1 LFFSYPADLRFLKV
15 LNDKKIKN
23 VGQIRSALTHW
34 YHLNSRKLP
43 WRASKKPYDI
53 WVSEMMLQQTQVN
66 TVIPY
71 FHRFLEKFPDIQ
83 TLASA
88 DLQDVLKLWEGLG
101 YYSRARNF
109 HKAAKIVAVDYSGK
123 IPDDRDCFLAL
134 PGVGDYIAAAV
145 LSIAF
150 DRPLAV
156 VDGNVKRVLARLFEI
171 DAPINVSAS
180 YKIFQALADELLDVN
195 DPATFNQAVMELGA
209 LVCKPTKP
217 DCGICPLSKL
227 CLALKNRHVDIL
239 PVKKKKSPVPHYFMA
254 VGVIFKGDKV
264 LIVRRPEEKML
275 GGLWEF
281 PGGRLLPKEKA
292 EHACTRI
299 AAEKVNLSVV
309 IESKLTR
316 IQHAYTHFKITADI
330 FICTLVSGRVRRNG
344 PTDHQWVALNALA
357 RYPFPGSN
365 HKFIS
370 KLIKERMQ

>member
-1 LFFSYPADLRFLKV
+1 MK
-15 LNDKKIKN
+15 NKKIKK

-43 WRASKKPYDI
+43 WRESKKPYDI

-71 FHRFLEKFPDIQ
+71 FYRFLEKFPDIQ
-83 TLASA
+83 ALAAS
-88 DLQDVLKLWEGLG
+88 DLQPVLKLWEGLG

-109 HKAAKIVAVDYSGK
+109 HKSAKIVVEQHGGV
-123 IPDDRDCFLAL
+123 IPDDRESFLAL

-171 DAPINVSAS
+171 DAPINVSTS
-180 YKIFQALADELLDVN
+180 YKIFQELANELLDVN

-217 DCGICPLSKL
+217 DCDICPLSKQ
-227 CLALKNRHVDIL
+227 CLALKNEHLEVL
-239 PVKKKKSPVPHYFMA
+239 PIKKKKAPVPHYSMA
-254 VGVIFKGDKV
+254 VGVIFKKDKV

-281 PGGRLLPKEKA
+281 PGGRLQAKESA
-292 EHACTRI
+292 ENACARI
-299 AAEKVNLSVV
+299 IAEKVNLNVD

-344 PTDHQWVALNALA
+344 PTDHQWVSLNALE

-370 KLIKERMQ
+370 KLIKERAK

>member
-1 LFFSYPADLRFLKV
+1 LEVLK
-15 LNDKKIKN
+15 NKKIKN
-23 VGQIRSALTHW
+23 AGQIRSTLTRW
-34 YHLNSRKLP
+34 YNKNSRKLP
-43 WRASKKPYDI
+43 WRESKNPYHI

-71 FHRFLEKFPDIQ
+71 FYQFLEKFPNIDA
-83 TLASA
+83 LAAA
-88 DLQDVLKLWEGLG
+88 DLQPVLKLWEGLG

-109 HKAAKIVAVDYSGK
+109 HKAAKIVVEQYGGV
-123 IPDDRDCFLAL
+123 IPDDRDRFLAL

-180 YKIFQALADELLDVN
+180 YKIFQELADKLLDAK

-209 LVCKPTKP
+209 LVCKPAKP
-217 DCGICPLSKL
+217 DCGICPLSEY
-227 CLALKNRHVDIL
+227 CLALKNRHIDGL
-239 PVKKKKSPVPHYFMA
+239 PVKKKKAPVPHHHMA

-281 PGGRLLPKEKA
+281 PGGRLLAKEKA
-292 EHACTRI
+292 EDACTRI
-299 AAEKVNLSVV
+299 IAEKVNLKVAV
-309 IESKLTR
+309 ESKLTR

-330 FICTLVSGRVRRNG
+330 FICTLATGRVRRNG
-344 PTDHQWVALNALA
+344 PTDHQWVVLNALE

-370 KLIKERMQ
+370 KLIKERRK

>member
-1 LFFSYPADLRFLKV
+1 MERIRKALLK
-15 LNDKKIKN
+15 
-23 VGQIRSALTHW
+23 W

-43 WRASKKPYDI
+43 WRESKKPYDI

-71 FHRFLEKFPDIQ
+71 FYRFLEKFPSIQ
-83 TLASA
+83 SLAAS
-88 DLQDVLKLWEGLG
+88 DLQPVLKLWEGLG

-109 HKAAKIVAVDYSGK
+109 HKAAKIVVEQYGSV
-123 IPDDRDCFLAL
+123 IPDDRDRFLAL
-134 PGVGDYIAAAV
+134 PGVGEYIAAAV

-156 VDGNVKRVLARLFEI
+156 VDGNVKRVFARLFEI
-171 DAPINVSAS
+171 DAPVNVSAS
-180 YKIFQALADELLDVN
+180 YKIFKVFANDLLDID
-195 DPATFNQAVMELGA
+195 DPGTFNQAVMELGA

-217 DCGICPLSKL
+217 DCGICPLSKY
-227 CLALKNRHVDIL
+227 CQALKNEHVEAF
-239 PVKKKKSPVPHYFMA
+239 PGKKKKSPVPHYFMA

-281 PGGRLLPKEKA
+281 PGGRLQAKEKA
-292 EHACTRI
+292 ENACARI
-299 AAEKVNLSVV
+299 IAEKVNLNVA

-344 PTDHQWVALNALA
+344 PTDHQWVYLNALEK
-357 RYPFPGSN
+357 YPFPGSN

-370 KLIKERMQ
+370 KLIKERAK

>member
-1 LFFSYPADLRFLKV
+1 M
-15 LNDKKIKN
+15 NDNQIKN
-23 VGQIRSALTHW
+23 VERIRKALLKW

-43 WRASKKPYDI
+43 WRESKKPYDI
-53 WVSEMMLQQTQVN
+53 WVSEIMLQQTQVN

-71 FHRFLEKFPDIQ
+71 FQRFCKKFPDIQ
-83 TLASA
+83 ALAAS
-88 DLQDVLKLWEGLG
+88 DLQPVLKLWEGLG

-109 HKAAKIVAVDYSGK
+109 HKAAKIVVEQYGGNV
-123 IPDDRDCFLAL
+123 PDDRGAFIAL

-150 DRPLAV
+150 DQPLAV

-171 DAPINVSAS
+171 DAPVNVSAA
-180 YKIFQALADELLDVN
+180 YKIFKGFANDLLDVD

-209 LVCKPTKP
+209 MVCKPSKP
-217 DCGICPLSKL
+217 DCGICPLSSW
-227 CLALKNRHVDIL
+227 CLALKNEHAAAF
-239 PVKKKKSPVPHYFMA
+239 PVKIKKAKVPHYFMA

-281 PGGRLLPKEKA
+281 PGGRLQAKEKA
-292 EHACTRI
+292 ENACAQI
-299 AAEKVNLSVV
+299 IAEKVNLNVA

-344 PTDHQWVALNALA
+344 PTDHQWVYLNALEK
-357 RYPFPGSN
+357 YPFPGSN
-365 HKFIS
+365 HKFIP
-370 KLIKERMQ
+370 KLIKERAK